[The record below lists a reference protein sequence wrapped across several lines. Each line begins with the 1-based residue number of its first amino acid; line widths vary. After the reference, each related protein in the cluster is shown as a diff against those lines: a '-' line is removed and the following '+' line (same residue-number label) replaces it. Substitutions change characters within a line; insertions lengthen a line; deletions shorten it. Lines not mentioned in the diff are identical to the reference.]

1 MFDEAVYSAFRASA
15 HYRKYVA
22 YCVIGCAGFTVIGL
36 AFTAIG
42 VLGILSGSALYALLF
57 IPAAVCLAVPVGFI
71 AFSRRK
77 PYVCA
82 RGTVTAINGGRAE
95 IKAGEITLKNAVS
108 FEKFLKNASLDSY
121 SPGEEVIVISS
132 AKNDRRPMFY
142 KA

>member
-1 MFDEAVYSAFRASA
+1 MFEEDVYSAFRASA
-15 HYRKYVA
+15 CFKKYVA

-36 AFTAIG
+36 AFAAF
-42 VLGILSGSALYALLF
+42 GILGTAGGSALYALLF

-71 AFSRRK
+71 ISSRRK

-82 RGTVTAINGGRAE
+82 KGTVAAINGGRAE
-95 IKAGEITLKNAVS
+95 IKAGEITLRNAVS

-121 SPGEEVIVISS
+121 SPGEEVIVISF